1 MDELYPAFLM
11 KDLSVF
17 MCVRV
22 WERET
27 ESLDSSICQVSVM
40 ELGNQNRWIS
50 GLCTPEFIGSQS
62 F

>member
-22 WERET
+22 REREI
-27 ESLDSSICQVSVM
+27 ECLDLSIC
-40 ELGNQNRWIS
+40 
-50 GLCTPEFIGSQS
+50 
-62 F
+62 